1 MGGDPMEMM
10 VMMMVEQAKM
20 TDEQFKSTG
29 VEQHEFEDSLM
40 YFCQSDQEVK
50 MAMQMYMMEMQ

>member
-20 TDEQFKSTG
+20 SDEQFKKTG
-29 VEQHEFEDSLM
+29 VEQHSFEDSLM

>member
-1 MGGDPMEMM
+1 MEMM

-20 TDEQFKSTG
+20 TDEQFKISK

-50 MAMQMYMMEMQ
+50 MAMQMYMIEMQ

>member
-1 MGGDPMEMM
+1 MEMM

-20 TDEQFKSTG
+20 TDEQFKNTG

-40 YFCQSDQEVK
+40 YFCQSDNEVK